1 MYRSKTKSENNIRF
15 KILKSLVLVAFAIIA
30 VRLFVLQVI
39 EHGAWVAKAEK
50 QHTLLETI
58 AAKRGEIYM
67 MDQGEP
73 VPVVLNQ
80 ATYQVVIDPTVT
92 DKDKLKNVLEKH
104 AKDYITADIDKIY
117 EIEGLRYYVV
127 AKKIPR
133 EVAIKIAEEETPAV
147 WLKKTNQRVYTEGEM
162 ASGMLGFVNADGIG
176 QYGVEGSL
184 NKELSGEDGLLKTTA
199 DINRIAL
206 SIGSDNT
213 KIPAKDGKDIVLS
226 IDRGLQKGTEEL
238 ASNAIENTNATN
250 ASVLIMDPGSGEV
263 LTMANLPNYN
273 PGDYSN
279 VVDASAY
286 LNYVTEVPY
295 EPASICKTFT
305 FSAALNEGVMT
316 ADTTYFNQGY
326 EMVDGWKINNA
337 EQRSSLYGTLDM
349 RDALYWSLNTGSIY
363 ALKLLGGNTNSINQT
378 GREKLYDYYRNKFR
392 LSQNTGIEL
401 IEAEGYIQDPNE
413 GWGRDSVYAN
423 MTFGQNL
430 GITMI
435 QTATAFSAVVNG
447 GIYRT
452 PFVVKGVME
461 NGKLKETERTDVV
474 EDKILSDETSAAM
487 REMLVNNRSYKLRAG
502 IDRDGYEIGG
512 KSGTAQVVK
521 NGAYDDTMSETVG
534 SYMGYIAT
542 AGELPK
548 YVIMV
553 KMWGEDQYL
562 DGGIASELFDSVSN
576 FLIDYLKVKPGV

>member
-1 MYRSKTKSENNIRF
+1 MYRSKTKSENNTRF

-58 AAKRGEIYM
+58 VAKRGEIYM

-80 ATYQVVIDPTVT
+80 TTYQVVIDPTVT

-176 QYGVEGSL
+176 QYGIEGAL
-184 NKELSGEDGLLKTTA
+184 NKELSGTDGLLKTTA
-199 DINRIAL
+199 DINKVAL
-206 SIGSDNT
+206 SIGNDNT
-213 KIPAKDGKDIVLS
+213 KIPAEDGKNIVLS
-226 IDRGLQKGTEEL
+226 IDRGLEKGVEEIAAATL
-238 ASNAIENTNATN
+238 AESPATN
-250 ASVLIMDPGSGEV
+250 IAVLIMNPNNGEV

-273 PGDYSN
+273 PGDYGD
-279 VVDASAY
+279 VVDASSY

-295 EPASICKTFT
+295 EPASVCKNFT
-305 FSAALNEGVMT
+305 FSAAINEGVMT

-326 EMVDGWKINNA
+326 EIVDGWQINNA
-337 EQRSSLYGTLDM
+337 EQRSSLYGTLNM
-349 RDALYWSLNTGSIY
+349 RTALSWSLNTGSIY
-363 ALKLLGGNTNSINQT
+363 ALKLLGGDTSSINQA
-378 GREKLYDYYRNKFR
+378 GREKLYDYYHNKFR
-392 LSQNTGIEL
+392 LGRPTGIEL

-423 MTFGQNL
+423 MTFGYNL

-447 GIYRT
+447 GFYRT
-452 PFVVKGVME
+452 PFVVKGTMD
-461 NGKLKETERTDVV
+461 NGQFIQRAHADAI
-474 EDKILSDETSAAM
+474 EDKILTNETSTMM
-487 REMLVNNRSYKLRAG
+487 REMLVGNRAGKVRAG
-502 IDRDGYEIGG
+502 IDRAGYKIGG
-512 KSGTAQVVK
+512 KTGTAQAIK
-521 NGAYDDTMSETVG
+521 EGSYDNTMSETIG
-534 SYMGYIAT
+534 SYIGFVAT
-542 AGELPK
+542 AGELPN

-553 KMWGEDQYL
+553 KMWG
-562 DGGIASELFDSVSN
+562 DGQHLEGTTAGLLFDSVSN
-576 FLIDYLKVKPGV
+576 FLIDYFKVKPGV